1 MHIQGYPH
9 NYIPMITIVHTPMF
23 NKDNILINAHLPYNT
38 ILCQFATQVPIGLF
52 ATMKNKYPLT
62 SQQRIQ
68 KQGGYSWSTMVSK
81 VEVTSLV
88 PRSPRQLSIACST
101 KQVMKGWPG
110 TWRDLEGPGSM
121 ASLFQTLSDT
131 WSTASVEKLGGAW
144 GTNNAKPIW
153 AHMSL
158 KS

>member
-110 TWRDLEGPGSM
+110 TWRDLGVWLVCSR
-121 ASLFQTLSDT
+121 LSPT
-131 WSTASVEKLGGAW
+131 HGVLQALR
-144 GTNNAKPIW
+144 N
-153 AHMSL
+153 
-158 KS
+158 